1 MKTEPGTEAELVVK
15 EEDKDKDRDKERE
28 KEKEKERER
37 EKDRA
42 TRGSATVKE
51 ERDRAGTSSSHLE
64 ENVAERC
71 AVVGGPK
78 RKEVE
83 QLKILRAEL
92 KYVL

>member
-1 MKTEPGTEAELVVK
+1 MALLVLYQVL
-15 EEDKDKDRDKERE
+15 EFQRW
-28 KEKEKERER
+28 
-37 EKDRA
+37 RA
-42 TRGSATVKE
+42 SPCGSATVKE